1 MATTTVFSIGPD
13 GKMNKYTFLETT
25 KITAPKLYMECHWM
39 VPCKVGISLC
49 GYEIQDVQQRRTY
62 GRHNDLVNRYAIF
75 VLQ

>member
-25 KITAPKLYMECHWM
+25 KINEPKLYMECHWM

-49 GYEIQDVQQRRTY
+49 GYDYPMTIHVQLGLRFFSNKRV
-62 GRHNDLVNRYAIF
+62 LFIF
-75 VLQ
+75 P